1 MVEELI
7 KILEEEHDQ
16 FLDLADILKEKRD
29 TIEKNDVERLKN
41 VLEKERDK
49 LRVLDDLEQKRLN
62 LSLKITNDLKVEPTI
77 SAIINV
83 IDEPLRHDLAI
94 VVAKMTNVIN
104 EVSLINLGIQRM
116 ITYRLEEFD
125 LIMNLFKSQDKTY
138 DKTSHIPSG
147 MIFNGNA

>member
-1 MVEELI
+1 M
-7 KILEEEHDQ
+7 
-16 FLDLADILKEKRD
+16 
-29 TIEKNDVERLKN
+29 
-41 VLEKERDK
+41 
-49 LRVLDDLEQKRLN
+49 
-62 LSLKITNDLKVEPTI
+62 
-77 SAIINV
+77 IN
-83 IDEPLRHDLAI
+83 EPLRHDLAV
-94 VVAKMTNVIN
+94 VVAKMTSVIN